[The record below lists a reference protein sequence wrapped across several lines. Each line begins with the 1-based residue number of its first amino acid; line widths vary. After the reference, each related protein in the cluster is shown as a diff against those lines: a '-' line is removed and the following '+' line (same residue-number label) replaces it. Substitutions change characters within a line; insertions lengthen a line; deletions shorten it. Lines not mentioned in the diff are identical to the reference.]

1 MNKIRELLDGL
12 IVDNIESDIST
23 IKLKR
28 SKLINYLKKD
38 IDLKFTQLVDLCAV
52 DYIEFGNSEWQTR
65 EPTSSGY
72 NRGIKPSSH
81 GRINFLTKKLRMNLS
96 YV

>member
-23 IKLKR
+23 ITVKKSKLKKVL
-28 SKLINYLKKD
+28 KLLKED

-52 DYIEFGNSEWQTR
+52 DYIELVIQ
-65 EPTSSGY
+65 SG
-72 NRGIKPSSH
+72 KQE
-81 GRINFLTKKLRMNLS
+81 NLQIPDTTEE
-96 YV
+96 